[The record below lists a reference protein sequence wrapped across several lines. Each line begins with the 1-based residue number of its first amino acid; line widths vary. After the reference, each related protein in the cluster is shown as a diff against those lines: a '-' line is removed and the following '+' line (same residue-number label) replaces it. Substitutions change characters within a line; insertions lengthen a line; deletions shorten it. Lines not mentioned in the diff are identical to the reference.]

1 MLTSLLHVAA
11 KTIFNGFQMDCD
23 KAEQNAT
30 ARVMQGVSRVELAR
44 MLEAELL
51 KPNPDLSGMIG
62 LYSDFFHGKGA
73 FKHYVQHDL
82 KFVTSNAMNQHA
94 QKKICK
100 LGGFRLMEIDDIH
113 VLYRYISCLITFLD
127 TADLQQQLHDVQL
140 DQSVWVP
147 MRIRNEIMNEGR
159 AGSPDSDSVATGM
172 PCQNAL

>member
-30 ARVMQGVSRVELAR
+30 AHVMQGVSRVELAR

-94 QKKICK
+94 QKKI
-100 LGGFRLMEIDDIH
+100 
-113 VLYRYISCLITFLD
+113 
-127 TADLQQQLHDVQL
+127 
-140 DQSVWVP
+140 
-147 MRIRNEIMNEGR
+147 
-159 AGSPDSDSVATGM
+159 
-172 PCQNAL
+172 